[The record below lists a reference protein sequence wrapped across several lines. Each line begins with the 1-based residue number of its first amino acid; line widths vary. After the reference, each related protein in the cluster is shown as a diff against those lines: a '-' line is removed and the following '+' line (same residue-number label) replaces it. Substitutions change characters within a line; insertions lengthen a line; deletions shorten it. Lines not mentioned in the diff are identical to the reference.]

1 MFVTTNF
8 HKFREAGQI
17 LAPYKIKLEHLNQPY
32 PEIRAEDVEEVALE
46 GAKLVF
52 GKIGKP
58 LIVEDSGL
66 FIPALNDFPGAYSA
80 WVRKK
85 IGNRGILKLL
95 EGETK
100 REAYFKSCIAYA
112 DSEITRTFCGT
123 VYGAISKREAG
134 NKGFGYDPIFIP
146 EGESQTFAEN
156 ETLKNRI
163 SHRFNAFT
171 DFAKWYSTYTD
182 TG

>member
-1 MFVTTNF
+1 MFVTGNP
-8 HKFREAGQI
+8 HKFAEAQEI
-17 LAPYKIKLEHLNQPY
+17 LKPWKIRLAHRKESY
-32 PEIRAEDVEEVALE
+32 PEIRSENVEEVALE

-52 GKIGKP
+52 QKIGKP

-80 WVRKK
+80 WARKK
-85 IGNRGILKLL
+85 IGNTGILKLL
-95 EGETK
+95 GGETR
-100 REAYFKSCIAYA
+100 REACFRSCIAYA
-112 DSEITRTFCGT
+112 DSEITKTFCGT
-123 VYGAISKREAG
+123 VCGKIPEREAG
-134 NKGFGYDPIFIP
+134 SKGFGYDPIFIP

-163 SHRFNAFT
+163 SHRSNAFT